1 MTDARRETDGVRP
14 LGAQSNDG
22 RHRARHSL
30 HADDPFARAVARRIL
45 ARLGI
50 PPLLAFAV
58 LLTALPGNVDAR
70 EGVLSSARAVATARV
85 VVVSDAARLRAGT
98 LTRTAPGPRD
108 PRDAS
113 PAPPSRERSCDDSD
127 PARSACRMIVI
138 DLY

>member
-1 MTDARRETDGVRP
+1 LTDARQGTDGVRP

-22 RHRARHSL
+22 RHRARQSL
-30 HADDPFARAVARRIL
+30 HADDPVARAVARRIL

-50 PPLLAFAV
+50 PPLLAFAL

-70 EGVLSSARAVATARV
+70 EGAPSSIRAVATARV

-98 LTRTAPGPRD
+98 LTRTAPSPRD

-113 PAPPSRERSCDDSD
+113 PPPLSKERSCEVAD
-127 PARSACRMIVI
+127 PAGSACRMIVI